1 MKKTYFAPAIET
13 IDLNAPFLMQAAS
26 FATKETGTFYGQEG
40 TLDNEDRV
48 LSKEFSGNFWE
59 D

>member
-1 MKKTYFAPAIET
+1 MKKTYFAPAIEI

-26 FATKETGTFYGQEG
+26 FGLKETDTFNGQEG
-40 TLDNEDRV
+40 TLEDDDRV
-48 LSKEFSGNFWE
+48 LSKGFGGNFWE

>member
-26 FATKETGTFYGQEG
+26 FATKETGTFNGQEG
-40 TLDNEDRV
+40 TLEDDDRV
-48 LSKEFSGNFWE
+48 LSKGFSGSFWE